1 MTPDKRVQRT
11 KTALRDALLAL
22 MMENGYEKLSVQQ
35 ILDRAAVGRATFY
48 LHYRSKEDLLRGS
61 LDELRAGL
69 RQFQQATPM
78 GKRPLG
84 FSLGFF
90 QHVDGHRKLYRAIV
104 GRESGKIVDK
114 EIRHLVGDLVRAELT
129 ARKRDALR
137 VELAAQYIA
146 GAMLAVVTW
155 WLDRNIKLTALE
167 LDEHFRAL
175 VLPGLEFQFTARTI
189 DIK

>member
-1 MTPDKRVQRT
+1 MAQDKRAQRT
-11 KTALRDALLAL
+11 KMALRNALLSL
-22 MMENGYEKLSVQQ
+22 MMERGYESLTVQQ

-69 RQFQQATPM
+69 LGEVTANE
-78 GKRPLG
+78 KRPLG

-104 GRESGKIVDK
+104 GRESGMIVDK
-114 EIRHLVGDLVRAELT
+114 EIRRLLSDLVRSEL
-129 ARKRDALR
+129 AAAKRDALR
-137 VELAAQYIA
+137 VELAAQSVA

-155 WLDRNIKLTALE
+155 WLDRNIMLTALE
-167 LDEHFRAL
+167 LNEHFRAL
-175 VLPGLEFQFTARTI
+175 VLPGLEAQIRAGT
-189 DIK
+189 